1 MNICYKKVKG
11 KRKINEKLDR
21 KKRVR
26 MNREEQ
32 EVHVKGSIN

>member
-26 MNREEQ
+26 MTREE
-32 EVHVKGSIN
+32 